1 MLGPG
6 PGVEMLTRVTT
17 TTLNTEHWTPRPVTS
32 RWRIGQPGH
41 QGGCLA
47 RARTRAS
54 QHKRTFPRH
63 SNHPWEISS
72 KAENQWLPVRSHS
85 FMLYLQLDTHLNFS
99 WQTPCFPDS
108 CYLGKDKFPNPG
120 ESIYL
125 ILQNIVPAMTPALSV
140 LILSALTAS
149 VSAECPDGWF
159 HLGEA
164 CYLVSREAM
173 TWYNGQV
180 QRHDLIPATIT

>member
-1 MLGPG
+1 M
-6 PGVEMLTRVTT
+6 
-17 TTLNTEHWTPRPVTS
+17 
-32 RWRIGQPGH
+32 
-41 QGGCLA
+41 
-47 RARTRAS
+47 
-54 QHKRTFPRH
+54 
-63 SNHPWEISS
+63 
-72 KAENQWLPVRSHS
+72 
-85 FMLYLQLDTHLNFS
+85 
-99 WQTPCFPDS
+99 
-108 CYLGKDKFPNPG
+108 
-120 ESIYL
+120 

-180 QRHDLIPATIT
+180 Q

>member
-1 MLGPG
+1 
-6 PGVEMLTRVTT
+6 
-17 TTLNTEHWTPRPVTS
+17 
-32 RWRIGQPGH
+32 
-41 QGGCLA
+41 
-47 RARTRAS
+47 
-54 QHKRTFPRH
+54 
-63 SNHPWEISS
+63 
-72 KAENQWLPVRSHS
+72 
-85 FMLYLQLDTHLNFS
+85 MLYLQLDTHLNFS

-173 TWYNGQV
+173 TWYNALQWPG
-180 QRHDLIPATIT
+180 TET

>member
-1 MLGPG
+1 M
-6 PGVEMLTRVTT
+6 
-17 TTLNTEHWTPRPVTS
+17 
-32 RWRIGQPGH
+32 
-41 QGGCLA
+41 
-47 RARTRAS
+47 
-54 QHKRTFPRH
+54 
-63 SNHPWEISS
+63 
-72 KAENQWLPVRSHS
+72 
-85 FMLYLQLDTHLNFS
+85 
-99 WQTPCFPDS
+99 
-108 CYLGKDKFPNPG
+108 
-120 ESIYL
+120 

-180 QRHDLIPATIT
+180 QRHDLIPGTTT